1 MDYEL
6 LAVDLDGTL
15 TNTEKKVTEPT
26 KEGILAVQKAGEKLV
41 LATGRPD
48 NGVMP
53 LAKELELDQYGNYV
67 ISFNG
72 AKIRQCGSGEI
83 IFNAVLPHEVIRP
96 IYEIAKEYP
105 VDMAVF
111 DTELMYSGLQANS
124 YTEFESKMITG
135 MPCVFVQDLPGVV
148 DFPINCILL
157 TGEPEYMLHLEKVL
171 KEQQFSDLLNIYRSE
186 PFFLEILP
194 KSVDKAYSLQKLLEY
209 LEMEPEQ
216 TICCGDGYND
226 ISMLQY
232 AGLGVAMGNAC
243 EEVQEAADYVTGTNE
258 EDGVLQVIRKFMLS

>member
-157 TGEPEYMLHLEKVL
+157 TGEPEYMLQLEKVL

-216 TICCGDGYND
+216 AICCGDGYND

>member
-1 MDYEL
+1 MEYEL

-26 KEGILAVQKAGEKLV
+26 KEGIQDVQKAGKKLV

-53 LAKELELDQYGNYV
+53 LAKQLELDQYGNYV

-72 AKIRQCGSGEI
+72 AKIRQCGSGKI
-83 IFNAVLPHEVIRP
+83 IFNAVVPEEVIRP
-96 IYEIAKEYP
+96 IYEIVKEYP

-111 DTELMYSGLQANS
+111 DTELMYSGLQANE

-135 MPCVFVQDLPGVV
+135 MPCVLVQDLPSVV

-157 TGEPEYMLHLEKVL
+157 TGAPEYMLRLESVL
-171 KEQQFSDLLNIYRSE
+171 KEQFSDLLNIYRSE

-194 KSVDKAYSLQKLLEY
+194 RNVDKAYSLKKLLEY

-216 TICCGDGYND
+216 AICCGDGYND

-232 AGLGVAMGNAC
+232 AGMGVAMGNAC
-243 EEVQEAADYVTGTNE
+243 EEVKNAADYVTGTNE
-258 EDGVLQVIRKFMLS
+258 EDGVLQVIRKFLLP